1 MSAPDD
7 IDARILR
14 ELSRDGRLSHVDLS
28 ARVGLSPSAC
38 SRRVA
43 ELERSGAILGY
54 RAVIAPEARDGGF
67 TVLVAVGLSEHT
79 KPSQEAFER
88 AMARAW
94 QVRECHNI
102 TGAWEYMLR
111 VEVPDLAAY
120 KAFHTEVL
128 GALPQVRQLTSYVVM
143 ASPKDDR
150 G

>member
-1 MSAPDD
+1 MTK
-7 IDARILR
+7 IDRIGER
-14 ELSRDGRLSHVDLS
+14 IVKALSLEGRLSNVEL
-28 ARVGLSPSAC
+28 AEKVGLSPSAC

-54 RAVIAPEARDGGF
+54 RAVIAPEARRGGF

-79 KPSQEAFER
+79 KAAQEAFER
-88 AMARAW
+88 AVGRAW

-102 TGAWEYMLR
+102 TGAVEYMLR

-120 KAFHTEVL
+120 RAFHAEVL
-128 GALPQVRQLTSYVVM
+128 GVIPQVRQLTSYVVM
-143 ASPKDDR
+143 ASSKDER

>member
-1 MSAPDD
+1 MAAHDD

-14 ELSRDGRLSHVDLS
+14 ELARDGRLSHVDLS

-54 RAVIAPEARDGGF
+54 RAVVAPGARDGGF

-94 QVRECHNI
+94 QVRECHNL

>member
-1 MSAPDD
+1 MTNLDEIDD
-7 IDARILR
+7 RILHALAR
-14 ELSRDGRLSHVDLS
+14 QGRLSNVELAD
-28 ARVGLSPSAC
+28 RVGLSPSAC

-54 RAVIAPEARDGGF
+54 RAVIAPVARRGGF
-67 TVLVAVGLSEHT
+67 TVLVTVGLSEH
-79 KPSQEAFER
+79 SAVAHLAFER

-102 TGAWEYMLR
+102 TGAMEYLLR

-120 KAFHTEVL
+120 KAFHGEVL

-143 ASPKDDR
+143 ASPKDER

>member
-1 MSAPDD
+1 MGATDG
-7 IDARILR
+7 IDARILH
-14 ELSRDGRLSHVDLS
+14 ELSRDGRQSHVELG
-28 ARVGLSPSAC
+28 ARVGLSASAC

-54 RAVIAPEARDGGF
+54 RAVVAPEARGAGF

-79 KPSQEAFER
+79 KPSQQAFER

-120 KAFHTEVL
+120 KDFHTEVL

-143 ASPKDDR
+143 SSPKDDR
-150 G
+150 A